1 MLLFRSEEH
10 IERWRDTRDLPRG
23 GTMTLEQCWKL
34 AHAWYAD
41 KLAPDWRRK
50 TLEEAEAVFAEIGL
64 SGPFWQLR
72 A

>member
-10 IERWRDTRDLPRG
+10 IERWCRARDLPRG
-23 GTMTLEQCWKL
+23 GTMTLEQCGKL

-50 TLEEAEAVFAEIGL
+50 PLEEAEQVFAEIGL
-64 SGPFWQLR
+64 ADPFWQLR